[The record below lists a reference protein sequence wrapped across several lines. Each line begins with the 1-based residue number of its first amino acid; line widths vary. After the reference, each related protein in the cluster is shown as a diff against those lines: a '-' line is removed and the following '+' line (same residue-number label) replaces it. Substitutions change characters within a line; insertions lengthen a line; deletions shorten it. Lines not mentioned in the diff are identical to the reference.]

1 MFCRRQQTNKKK
13 EISTVRLQRF
23 EEPEDFFFQAINRK
37 GESIRC
43 EALFTFSA
51 NGKDYLVYTDNTHTL
66 LGRTNIY
73 ATLFHPDTLVSGR
86 PLFLRDPA
94 TEAEWRLIEQ
104 TAARVLQQM

>member
-1 MFCRRQQTNKKK
+1 MFCRKKQTNKKK

-51 NGKDYLVYTDNTHTL
+51 NGKDYLVYTD
-66 LGRTNIY
+66 

>member
-1 MFCRRQQTNKKK
+1 MFGRRKRTNKQQ
-13 EISTVRLQRF
+13 EIPTVRPRRF

-43 EALFTFSA
+43 EVLFTFSA
-51 NGKDYLVYTDNTHTL
+51 NGRDYLVYTDNTHTL

-73 ATLFHPDTLVSGR
+73 ATLFHPDTLISGR
-86 PLFLRDPA
+86 PLFLRDPE

-104 TAARVLQQM
+104 TAAQVLQWM